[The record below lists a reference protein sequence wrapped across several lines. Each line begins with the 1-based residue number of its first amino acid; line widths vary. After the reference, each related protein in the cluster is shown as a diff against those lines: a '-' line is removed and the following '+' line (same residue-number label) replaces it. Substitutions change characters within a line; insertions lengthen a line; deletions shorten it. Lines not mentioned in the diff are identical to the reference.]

1 MTSAVQSIPL
11 GAFTEEE
18 ADNGTIVTTQSS
30 ITVIMSNVNRAPAP
44 GLQERVLRTV
54 RELAA
59 APDRQRAV
67 VDILISNFYPE
78 MTAERR
84 QTMANEVV
92 DELRTPTNNAE
103 ASVNNP
109 AMGPPYDVVVQNS
122 GNSLSTIS
130 DADRSRESRNGAS
143 NAESRDT
150 STLQGEGIEIPT
162 VNNILPDGTN
172 NSPAI
177 SSNVESASGHGS
189 GTSNDEST
197 SYGQHDTKE

>member
-1 MTSAVQSIPL
+1 
-11 GAFTEEE
+11 
-18 ADNGTIVTTQSS
+18 
-30 ITVIMSNVNRAPAP
+30 
-44 GLQERVLRTV
+44 
-54 RELAA
+54 
-59 APDRQRAV
+59 
-67 VDILISNFYPE
+67 
-78 MTAERR
+78 
-84 QTMANEVV
+84 MANEVV

-103 ASVNNP
+103 APVNNP
-109 AMGPPYDVVVQNS
+109 AMRPPNDVVVQNS
-122 GNSLSTIS
+122 GNFLSTIS